1 MSRETIYLT
10 REGHEK
16 LKKDLTYLKN
26 VCRRKISREIGEA
39 IAHGDIS
46 ENAEYEA
53 AKEEQGL
60 NEKRIAELQEKLSR
74 VQIID
79 DEDIPKDRVFIGATV
94 KLKDLKSKEELQYML
109 VSEVEAD
116 YAQGKI
122 SITSPIG
129 QGLLGRKE
137 KERVEIKVPAG
148 VLKYKILKISR

>member
-1 MSRETIYLT
+1 MSRGDTYLT

-16 LKKDLTYLKN
+16 LKKDLAYLKN

-60 NEKRIAELQEKLSR
+60 NEKRIAELQGKLSR

-79 DEDIPKDRVFIGATV
+79 DEDIPKDKVLIGATV
-94 KLKDLKSKEELQYML
+94 KLKDLHSKEELQYTL

-116 YAQGKI
+116 YSQGKI
-122 SITSPIG
+122 SITSPVG
-129 QGLLGRKE
+129 QGLLGHKE
-137 KERVEIKVPAG
+137 NQTVKVKTPAG